1 MTSDLFEP
9 DNSVS
14 TSSLV
19 SLDGILCQRTSTQE
33 KQPSSIPVYSPI
45 KYLKAG
51 IAPAPLTVILL
62 NMGKEAP

>member
-1 MTSDLFEP
+1 M
-9 DNSVS
+9 
-14 TSSLV
+14 
-19 SLDGILCQRTSTQE
+19 QK
-33 KQPSSIPVYSPI
+33 KQPSSIPGHSPI